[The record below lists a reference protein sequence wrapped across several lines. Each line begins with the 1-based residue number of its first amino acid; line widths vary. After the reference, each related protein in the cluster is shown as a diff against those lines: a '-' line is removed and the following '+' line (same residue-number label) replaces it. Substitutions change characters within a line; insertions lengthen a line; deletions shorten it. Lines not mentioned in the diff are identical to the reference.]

1 MIVKDGVS
9 YFGFFDEMPY
19 GVTTD
24 LFDDFKKYVQVNTID
39 KNKVV
44 QHIESLSFA
53 ATSAPTSD
61 MFSGER
67 LQAGIYEDEKFRF
80 PVDFLHYYKKYDIG
94 IPAEYEEYLLD
105 KADFS

>member
-9 YFGFFDEMPY
+9 YFEFFDGMPY
-19 GVTTD
+19 GITTD
-24 LFDDFKKYVQVNTID
+24 SFDNFKKLVEINVID

-44 QHIESLSFA
+44 KYIESLSFA
-53 ATSAPTSD
+53 ATSAPASD

-94 IPAEYEEYLLD
+94 IPAEYEEYLID
-105 KADFS
+105 KVDFA